1 LSHQGSYRAE
11 TFAVGLDHEIRRL
24 NAQVDLFWRAERA
37 TLRRAGLRD
46 GMDVLDCGCGPG
58 RLIELLT
65 TEFESLCVTGLDVDP
80 TLVTAAKDYL
90 ARAGLDHFD
99 VVQGSAEHPNLPPER
114 FDFIVVRLVLEHVVD
129 PLAALRELKKL
140 LRPGGKIAVISND
153 FAFHLRTWPEVRE
166 LDDLYDAY
174 IASRRADEGD
184 PCIGRRVPDLLRQ
197 AGLRLAGFEVEVA
210 HNHLEGDRAFLLA
223 EGAGIPAQLVQSGY
237 LDEGVFQRL
246 VTSWKAMLEHPDH
259 TIMRPLFIAVGE
271 NSDEDDVTPGATLT
285 AVPAPSAAYHLE
297 HVAPTTDLERD
308 ITQIWADVIGLERVG
323 VNQNFFDLGGTS
335 LMLEHVQVRLETL
348 LGSELPLTLLFQYPT
363 VEALAASLDEA
374 PPAEPPAPAPAQS
387 GAGPTAS
394 YPAESPRRDSGES
407 VSRQAQRRRDALM
420 RRRSSND

>member
-1 LSHQGSYRAE
+1 MSHQGSYRAE

-24 NAQVDLFWRAERA
+24 NAQVDLFWRGERA

-65 TEFESLCVTGLDVDP
+65 TEFGSLRVTGLEVDP

-90 ARAGLDHFD
+90 AGAGLDDFD
-99 VVQGSAEHPNLPPER
+99 VVQGSAEQSNLSPES

-129 PLAALRELKKL
+129 PLVALRGLKKL
-140 LRPGGKIAVISND
+140 LRPGGRIAVISND
-153 FAFHLRTWPEVRE
+153 FAFHLRTWPDVRE
-166 LDDLYDAY
+166 LDDLYVAY
-174 IASRRADEGD
+174 IASRRADGGD
-184 PCIGRRVPDLLRQ
+184 PSIGRRVPSLLRQ
-197 AGLRLAGFEVEVA
+197 AGFRLAGFEVEVA
-210 HNHLEGDRAFLLA
+210 HNHLEGDPAFLLA

-237 LDEGVFQRL
+237 LDEAVFQRL
-246 VTSWKAMLEHPDH
+246 VSSWKAMLVHPDH

-271 NSDEDDVTPGATLT
+271 NSDEDEATPAATQS
-285 AVPAPSAAYHLE
+285 AVREPSAAYHLE
-297 HVAPTTDLERD
+297 YVAPTTHLERD

-335 LMLEHVQVRLETL
+335 LMLEHAQVRLEAL
-348 LGSELPLTLLFQYPT
+348 VGRELPLILLFQHPT
-363 VEALAASLDEA
+363 VESLAASLDVA
-374 PPAEPPAPAPAQS
+374 PPAEPPVPSLADRDARL
-387 GAGPTAS
+387 GDT
-394 YPAESPRRDSGES
+394 YPAESPQRDSGES

-420 RRRSSND
+420 RRSASND